1 MLAKRKLQRRQDNDR
16 RQNPDRRNGYDRRL
30 NANGNGVQA
39 AADDDAILNTKEAC
53 DYLKISRPTFLK
65 YIAAGK
71 IKAQKIGNG
80 WKVFKT
86 DLDRIVRGE

>member
-1 MLAKRKLQRRQDNDR
+1 MLPNRKLQRRQDDDR
-16 RQNPDRRNGYDRRL
+16 RRNPDRRNGSDRRS
-30 NANGNGVQA
+30 AGVPA
-39 AADDDAILNTKEAC
+39 AADDDVILNTKEAC

-80 WKVFKT
+80 WKVFKA
-86 DLDRIVRGE
+86 DLDRIVRGEQ

>member
-1 MLAKRKLQRRQDNDR
+1 MLPNRKFQRRKEDDR
-16 RQNPDRRNGYDRRL
+16 RKKPDRRNGYDRRL
-30 NANGNGVQA
+30 NGNGAQA
-39 AADDDAILNTKEAC
+39 TADDDVILNTKEAC
-53 DYLKISRPTFLK
+53 EYLKISRPTFLK

-71 IKAQKIGNG
+71 IKARKIGNG

>member
-1 MLAKRKLQRRQDNDR
+1 MLPNRKLQRRQDDDR
-16 RQNPDRRNGYDRRL
+16 RRKPDRRNGSDRRSD
-30 NANGNGVQA
+30 GVPA

-80 WKVFKT
+80 WKVFKA
-86 DLDRIVRGE
+86 DLDRIVRGEQ

>member
-1 MLAKRKLQRRQDNDR
+1 MLPNRKLQRRQDDDR
-16 RQNPDRRNGYDRRL
+16 RRKPDRRNGSDRRSD
-30 NANGNGVQA
+30 GVPA

-80 WKVFKT
+80 WKVFKA
-86 DLDRIVRGE
+86 DLDRIVRGKQ

>member
-1 MLAKRKLQRRQDNDR
+1 MVPNQKLKRRQDDDR
-16 RQNPDRRNGYDRRL
+16 RQKPDRRNGYDRRL
-30 NANGNGVQA
+30 DDVTATA
-39 AADDDAILNTKEAC
+39 EDDAILNTKEAC

-65 YIAAGK
+65 YIASGK

-86 DLDRIVRGE
+86 DLDRIVRGEK